1 MNRHMQQIDH
11 QTGEV
16 VEGFVAYVVPKRKNG
31 FQKGWMAMAQE
42 AMMMLAQS
50 NLTGNDMKVM
60 WAMLARLDYENLIQV
75 NQAEVSE
82 QVGMNRHNVNR
93 SIKKLIELGV
103 ILEGVKIGIS
113 RSYRLNLTSGGKAQ
127 PKAMGGSARA
137 LEGYQVIRG
146 RRAHGAALATL
157 PTCAHLSPDSQARL
171 HRAGSVPCKPKTL
184 KMSAYGF
191 VSPTARPPRVLPT
204 PWALP
209 HPRSPRGRGAGKTSC
224 TLTTNVGSPPTCKG
238 QAATRF
244 LPSLDRFPAPSASVS
259 LLPHGDG
266 ERVQGRRSRAFTLD
280 ALESTQ
286 HSP

>member
-1 MNRHMQQIDH
+1 
-11 QTGEV
+11 
-16 VEGFVAYVVPKRKNG
+16 
-31 FQKGWMAMAQE
+31 MAQE

-113 RSYRLNLTSGGKAQ
+113 RSYRLNPNFGWK
-127 PKAMGGSARA
+127 GSAKGHREA
-137 LEGYQVIRG
+137 LHEHLKVIKIRG

-157 PTCAHLSPDSQARL
+157 ATCAHLSPDSQARL

-184 KMSAYGF
+184 KNECLRHIFSL
-191 VSPTARPPRVLPT
+191 TARPQGSCQHRGRC
-204 PWALP
+204 P

-224 TLTTNVGSPPTCKG
+224 TLTTEALSPPTCKG
-238 QAATRF
+238 QARYAV
-244 LPSLDRFPAPSASVS
+244 ASQALTGFQLRPLRLV
-259 LLPHGDG
+259 LLPPRRWRGG
-266 ERVQGRRSRAFTLD
+266 AGRRSRILPLT
-280 ALESTQ
+280 
-286 HSP
+286 P